1 MVESVMRKDCRLK
14 MTKLNVCTP
23 AMTLQTKIKRS
34 FLHQIIP
41 YFYLVWWV
49 NILWFKL
56 ASTVKIHWD
65 LTDGKH
71 IDPTDEIPN
80 AIECY
85 NTVSVL

>member
-1 MVESVMRKDCRLK
+1 MV
-14 MTKLNVCTP
+14 
-23 AMTLQTKIKRS
+23 
-34 FLHQIIP
+34 
-41 YFYLVWWV
+41 V

-56 ASTVKIHWD
+56 APTVKIHWD

-85 NTVSVL
+85 KTVSVL

>member
-1 MVESVMRKDCRLK
+1 MYIYIYINYS
-14 MTKLNVCTP
+14 
-23 AMTLQTKIKRS
+23 
-34 FLHQIIP
+34 

-85 NTVSVL
+85 NTVSVLWILTENNKLFIYYVVENRVIKFNPD